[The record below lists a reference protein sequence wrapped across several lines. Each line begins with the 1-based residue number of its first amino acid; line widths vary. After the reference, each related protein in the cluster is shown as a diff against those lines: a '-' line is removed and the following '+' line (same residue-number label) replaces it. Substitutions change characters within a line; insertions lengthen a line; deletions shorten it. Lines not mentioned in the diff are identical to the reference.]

1 PAMGH
6 GQPRPAA
13 RRPRHGQP
21 RPTPANV
28 RLLGRG
34 QPRPLQRPSF
44 SAFSSRAA
52 AGTIGVGTASGMAYR
67 SFKDILGET
76 SLERKCRFLFGLC
89 LLVLITGSFWWY
101 GRSTEELVYTTTRS
115 TGRHLVDAIMLH
127 YHWKTLEAD
136 QKYTSL
142 IETLGRT
149 LQSEPYSWRMLAP
162 EASPAERSGY
172 TRLDAAV
179 LDYFRSRPAPPPAGT
194 ATGAESTPAGRPQ
207 PEYREFRTADN
218 SEYHYYQPVRAR
230 KSCLICHE
238 YKGPAA
244 ATTAESEPAQPRPR
258 LAENDLMAVVK
269 VVMPDLATQKAI
281 NWNRAIL
288 LATAIITV
296 FLAMLAAYAI
306 VRYVIVKPLEHLRDV
321 SDEVRR
327 GNVQARA
334 EIHTADEFEELGVAF
349 NRMLRG
355 LVESQDEL
363 RRVNADLDGKVDELA
378 QANMHLYEMNRLKS
392 DFLATMS
399 HELRTPLNSII
410 GFSDVLGSITAL
422 DEKQQRYV
430 QNIRSS
436 GRMLLE
442 MINDI
447 LDLAKIE
454 AGKMEVRPSTF
465 RLESVVSAQ
474 CDMARP
480 LAERKKIDL
489 AFEIGPGLESV
500 EQDQA
505 KVQQVLANLLS
516 NAVKFTPEGGRIDV
530 RARLD
535 EPRDGLPDAFLLE
548 VADTGVG
555 IAEEE
560 RQTIFEKFRQG
571 RVFRTGDDAMTREI
585 SGTGLGLSIVRELC
599 RLLGGDVAV
608 ESQLGR
614 GSRFTLRLPTRLT
627 GGQQEAPA
635 EEPAPPADAV
645 TV

>member
-1 PAMGH
+1 
-6 GQPRPAA
+6 
-13 RRPRHGQP
+13 
-21 RPTPANV
+21 
-28 RLLGRG
+28 
-34 QPRPLQRPSF
+34 
-44 SAFSSRAA
+44 
-52 AGTIGVGTASGMAYR
+52 MAYR
-67 SFKDILGET
+67 TFKDILGGT

-101 GRSTEELVYTTTRS
+101 GSSTEELVYTTTRS

-127 YHWKTLEAD
+127 HHWKALEAD

-149 LQSEPYSWRMLAP
+149 LQTEPYSWRMLAP
-162 EASPAERSGY
+162 DAAPEERSGY

-179 LDYFRSRPAPPPAGT
+179 LDYFRDRPGPAADGAAPPAGQ
-194 ATGAESTPAGRPQ
+194 RQ
-207 PEYREFRTADN
+207 PDEYREFRTADN

-238 YKGPAA
+238 YRGSTGTAVA
-244 ATTAESEPAQPRPR
+244 TAEAGAPRPR

-269 VVMPDLATQKAI
+269 VVMPDMATQKAI

-355 LVESQDEL
+355 LVDSQEEL
-363 RRVNADLDGKVDELA
+363 RKVNSSLDGKVDELA

-410 GFSDVLGSITAL
+410 GFSDVLGSIASL
-422 DEKQQRYV
+422 DEKQLRYV
-430 QNIRSS
+430 QNIRTS

-489 AFEIGPGLESV
+489 EFTIGPGLDAI

-505 KVQQVLANLLS
+505 KVQQILANLLS

-530 RARLD
+530 RARLEESQGD
-535 EPRDGLPDAFLLE
+535 PAAQFLLE
-548 VADTGVG
+548 VEDTGVG
-555 IAEEE
+555 IAEDE
-560 RQTIFEKFRQG
+560 RVAIFEKFRQG
-571 RVFRTGDDAMTREI
+571 RVFQTGDDAMTREI

-599 RLLGGDVAV
+599 RLLGGDIAV

-614 GSRFTLRLPTRLT
+614 GSRFTVRLPTSLSA
-627 GGQQEAPA
+627 GQQNVPSLGATPD
-635 EEPAPPADAV
+635 PVSAV
-645 TV
+645 AV